1 MVTDIVVQELRDV
14 FCYDRDSGVV
24 RWKVKSGS
32 SSPGKIAGSLNT
44 TCGYLYVSYL
54 LKKYAVHRLAWALEH
69 GEFPSG
75 QIDHINRNR
84 LDNRLS
90 NLRAVTSSENMK
102 NCGMSKTNTSGIKG
116 VRFHMGKWEACQSM
130 NDKLVYLGR
139 YDTQGCAAE
148 AVNNFRKA
156 NGFMTDVYGGVY

>member
-1 MVTDIVVQELRDV
+1 MTDIIVQELRDA
-14 FCYDRDSGVV
+14 FFYDRDSGVI

-32 SSPGKIAGSLNT
+32 SSPGKAAGSLNN

-54 LKKYAVHRLAWALEH
+54 RKKYAVHRLAWALEH

-75 QIDHINRNR
+75 QVDHINRNR
-84 LDNRLS
+84 LDNRIS
-90 NLRAVTSSENMK
+90 NLRVVTSSENMK

-116 VRFHMGKWEACQSM
+116 VRFHMGKWEAYQSV
-130 NDKLVYLGR
+130 NDRTVYLGR
-139 YDTQGCAAE
+139 HDTQDRAAE
-148 AVNNFRKA
+148 AVNNFRAA